1 MAQFERDM
9 FSGARDQRF
18 NVALA
23 RGLAIL
29 RAFQVGEAYLG
40 NAELARRVG
49 IPKSTVS
56 RMTYTLTQLG
66 YLRYAEDIDKYEI
79 APGVLA
85 LGYAFLAKTNIH
97 VVARPLMSE
106 FARESNSVVS
116 IGMHDR
122 IYVVAIEYAK
132 GSTVTFQETAVGF
145 SMPIAR
151 TAIGWA
157 CMAAMPVAER
167 ERLLETLKR
176 AYGAKFDRLLPKIER
191 ALVEVGQRG
200 FCCSL
205 GTYEKSNNAIGVPLV
220 VPGMKNILA
229 LNCYAPDRILT
240 PASMSDIWG
249 PKLVKVA
256 QAIKRGLLE
265 E

>member
-9 FSGARDQRF
+9 PSGARDERF

-29 RAFQVGEAYLG
+29 RAFHVGATYLG

-49 IPKSTVS
+49 IPKATVS

-66 YLRYAEDIDKYEI
+66 YLRYAEDVDKYEI

-97 VVARPLMSE
+97 VVARPLMSD
-106 FARESNSVVS
+106 FARESNTVVS
-116 IGMHDR
+116 IGMLDR
-122 IYVVAIEYAK
+122 NYVVALEYAK
-132 GSTVTFQETAVGF
+132 GSTVSFQETAVGF
-145 SMPIAR
+145 SMPVAR

-167 ERLLETLKR
+167 ERLLNTLKQVY
-176 AYGAKFDRLLPKIER
+176 ASKFDTLRSKIEH
-191 ALVEVGQRG
+191 ALVEVAQRG
-200 FCCSL
+200 FCCSI
-205 GTYEKSNNAIGVPLV
+205 GTYEKRNNAIGVPLV
-220 VPGMKNILA
+220 VPGMKYILA
-229 LNCYAPDRILT
+229 LNCYAPERILT
-240 PASMSDIWG
+240 PQSMSEIWG
-249 PKLVKVA
+249 PKLVKLA
-256 QAIKRGLLE
+256 RAIKRGLLE